1 MERQLLIL
9 PARML
14 ELAPIYSI
22 EGRADAGGKGTED
35 VQVMRRTQRDQASRR
50 LRRKHTHFVSS
61 VLSPAAAVNVIT
73 KYIPAASQT
82 CDISTIEAQNTS
94 ETVSYKRDYIF
105 NVHQIYKLRVY
116 MQYFIN

>member
-1 MERQLLIL
+1 M
-9 PARML
+9 
-14 ELAPIYSI
+14 YSI
-22 EGRADAGGKGTED
+22 EGRADAGGKRTKD
-35 VQVMRRTQRDQASRR
+35 VQVMRRTQRDQASRH

-94 ETVSYKRDYIF
+94 DTVCYKCDCIVSTKFISCMCICSILLTEYLE
-105 NVHQIYKLRVY
+105 NVR
-116 MQYFIN
+116 